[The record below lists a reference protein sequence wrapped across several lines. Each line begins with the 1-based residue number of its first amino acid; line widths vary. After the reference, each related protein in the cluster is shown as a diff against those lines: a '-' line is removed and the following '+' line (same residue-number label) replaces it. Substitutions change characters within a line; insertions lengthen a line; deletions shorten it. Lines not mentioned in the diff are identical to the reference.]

1 MEYQVLYR
9 KYRPHD
15 FDSLVGQEYTKKLLK
30 NSVQSGHFSHAYIF
44 TGPRGTG
51 KTSSAKIFAKAINC
65 LHPIDGNPCNACVNC
80 KDFNSSPDI
89 IELDAASNNGV
100 DDIREIISNVHLAPT
115 SMKIKVY
122 IIDEFHMLSTSA
134 FNALLLTLEE
144 PPKDVVFILA
154 TTDIQSV
161 PITVLSRCQR
171 FDFRPISLADIEKRL
186 KYVCEQESL
195 NVTDEAIKEISMMA
209 NGGLRDALSILDQV
223 SSSNTNVNV
232 EDVIANYGGISNKKL
247 DVLLAYYSNGE
258 IEKLLECISNF
269 KTDGIDFKILIEKLI
284 SKLKQILIDI
294 KLDNYN
300 GVLNFEN
307 IFELVFALNHLLTNE
322 KNGADYYDLLE
333 IVFLKYINY
342 FPGNNSVDKK
352 VIKSSLKES
361 EDKQRVESSGVP
373 NKDDKYTSN
382 NLSTSSELDGNT
394 PVKEL
399 NDGELVL
406 GNNSNSSLSFD
417 VDIRINN
424 TFVNAR
430 KEYLLEIKEKWNDFV
445 IYESN
450 ANKSLLSYIVDTNV
464 VAASDCYAILSNPL
478 EATTDLINQNMK
490 SLEKDFN
497 LFFNKKMSLVAIS
510 LKKWDIEKEKY
521 IKNKKN
527 GFKYEIIDN
536 DIIIKE
542 DKSELEKVAKQ
553 IFGDNYKVE

>member
-1 MEYQVLYR
+1 MDYQVLYR

-30 NSVQSGHFSHAYIF
+30 NSVINNKFAHAYIF

-65 LHPIDGNPCNACVNC
+65 LHPIDGNPCNKCQNCVN
-80 KDFNSSPDI
+80 FESSPDI

-100 DDIREIISNVHLAPT
+100 DDIREIINNVRLAPS

-171 FDFRPISLADIEKRL
+171 FDFKPISIQDIENRL
-186 KYVCEQESL
+186 KFVCGEENL
-195 NVTDEAIKEISMMA
+195 KVTDDAIKEIAMMS

-223 SSSNTNVNV
+223 AGNG
-232 EDVIANYGGISNKKL
+232 EEIDIQDVIANFGGISNKKINQ
-247 DVLLAYYSNGE
+247 LLSYYENNSVAELIDYINE
-258 IEKLLECISNF
+258 IKN
-269 KTDGIDFKILIEKLI
+269 DGIDIKVLIDKIITKI
-284 SKLKQILIDI
+284 KSVLIDI

-300 GVLNFEN
+300 GKLDFDNLYNLV
-307 IFELVFALNHLLTNE
+307 FELNKLLTGE
-322 KNGADYYDLLE
+322 RNGANYYDLLE

-342 FPGNNSVDKK
+342 FPGNNFVDKNIVK
-352 VIKSSLKES
+352 LTDSKKES
-361 EDKQRVESSGVP
+361 TIIKRIEEKPKISAPAIEQTIISQENKLDKK
-373 NKDDKYTSN
+373 NKV
-382 NLSTSSELDGNT
+382 LD
-394 PVKEL
+394 
-399 NDGELVL
+399 
-406 GNNSNSSLSFD
+406 FD
-417 VDIRINN
+417 IDVRINN
-424 TFVNAR
+424 TFVNA
-430 KEYLLEIKEKWNDFV
+430 KKDYLNNIKSKWNDFV

-450 ANKSLLSYIVDTNV
+450 TNKAMISYLADTNI
-464 VAASDCYAILSNPL
+464 VAASDKYAILTNNL
-478 EATTDLINQNMK
+478 DITNDLINQNIK

-497 LFFNKKMSLVAIS
+497 LFFNGNYYLVAVS
-510 LKKWDIEKEKY
+510 PKKWEQERNKY
-521 IKNKKN
+521 INNIKN
-527 GFKYEIIDN
+527 GYKYEIIDN

-542 DKSELEKVAKQ
+542 NKSELEKIASE
-553 IFGDNYKVE
+553 IFGNNYKKID

>member
-1 MEYQVLYR
+1 MDYQVLYR

-30 NSVQSGHFSHAYIF
+30 NSVINNKFAHAYIF

-65 LHPIDGNPCNACVNC
+65 LHPIDGNPCNKCQNCVN
-80 KDFNSSPDI
+80 FESSPDI

-100 DDIREIISNVHLAPT
+100 DDIREIINNVRLAPS

-171 FDFRPISLADIEKRL
+171 FDFKPISIQDIENRL
-186 KYVCEQESL
+186 KFVCGEENL
-195 NVTDEAIKEISMMA
+195 KVTDDAIKEIAMMS

-223 SSSNTNVNV
+223 AGNG
-232 EDVIANYGGISNKKL
+232 EEIDIQDVIANFGGISNKKINQ
-247 DVLLAYYSNGE
+247 LLSYYENNSVAELIDYINE
-258 IEKLLECISNF
+258 IKN
-269 KTDGIDFKILIEKLI
+269 DGIDIKVLIDKIITKI
-284 SKLKQILIDI
+284 KSVLIDI

-300 GVLNFEN
+300 GKLDFDNLYNLV
-307 IFELVFALNHLLTNE
+307 FELNKLLTGE
-322 KNGADYYDLLE
+322 RNGANYYDLLE

-342 FPGNNSVDKK
+342 FPGNNFVDKNIVKLTDSKKESTIIKRIAEKPKISAPAIEQTIISQENKLEKKNK
-352 VIKSSLKES
+352 VI
-361 EDKQRVESSGVP
+361 D
-373 NKDDKYTSN
+373 
-382 NLSTSSELDGNT
+382 
-394 PVKEL
+394 
-399 NDGELVL
+399 
-406 GNNSNSSLSFD
+406 FD
-417 VDIRINN
+417 IDVRINN
-424 TFVNAR
+424 TFVNA
-430 KEYLLEIKEKWNDFV
+430 KKDYLNNIKSKWNDFV

-450 ANKSLLSYIVDTNV
+450 TNKAMISYLADTNI
-464 VAASDCYAILSNPL
+464 VAASDKYAILTNNL
-478 EATTDLINQNMK
+478 DITNDLINQNIK

-497 LFFNKKMSLVAIS
+497 LFFNDNYYLVAVS
-510 LKKWDIEKEKY
+510 PKKWEQERNKY
-521 IKNKKN
+521 INNIKN
-527 GFKYEIIDN
+527 GYKYEIIDN

-542 DKSELEKVAKQ
+542 NKSELEKIASE
-553 IFGDNYKVE
+553 IFGNNYKKIE

>member
-1 MEYQVLYR
+1 MDYQVLYR

-30 NSVQSGHFSHAYIF
+30 NSVINNKFAHAYIF

-65 LHPIDGNPCNACVNC
+65 LHPIDGNPCNKCQNCVN
-80 KDFNSSPDI
+80 FESSPDI

-100 DDIREIISNVHLAPT
+100 DDIREIINNVRLAPS

-171 FDFRPISLADIEKRL
+171 FDFKPISIQDIENRL
-186 KYVCEQESL
+186 KFVCGEENL
-195 NVTDEAIKEISMMA
+195 KVTDDAIKEIAMMS

-223 SSSNTNVNV
+223 AGNG
-232 EDVIANYGGISNKKL
+232 EEIDIQDVIANFGGISNKKINQ
-247 DVLLAYYSNGE
+247 LLSYYENNSVAELIDYINE
-258 IEKLLECISNF
+258 IKN
-269 KTDGIDFKILIEKLI
+269 DGIDIKVLIDKIITKI
-284 SKLKQILIDI
+284 KSVLIDI

-300 GVLNFEN
+300 GKLDFDNLYNLV
-307 IFELVFALNHLLTNE
+307 FELNKLLTGE
-322 KNGADYYDLLE
+322 RNGANYYDLLE

-342 FPGNNSVDKK
+342 FPGNNFVDKNIVKLTDSKKESTIIKRIEEKPKISAPAIEQTIISQENKPEKKNK
-352 VIKSSLKES
+352 VI
-361 EDKQRVESSGVP
+361 D
-373 NKDDKYTSN
+373 
-382 NLSTSSELDGNT
+382 
-394 PVKEL
+394 
-399 NDGELVL
+399 
-406 GNNSNSSLSFD
+406 FD
-417 VDIRINN
+417 IDVRINN
-424 TFVNAR
+424 TFVNA
-430 KEYLLEIKEKWNDFV
+430 KKDYLNNIKSKWNDFV

-450 ANKSLLSYIVDTNV
+450 TNKAMISYLADTNI
-464 VAASDCYAILSNPL
+464 VAASDKYAILTNNL
-478 EATTDLINQNMK
+478 DITNDLINQNIK

-497 LFFNKKMSLVAIS
+497 LFFNGNYYLVAVS
-510 LKKWDIEKEKY
+510 PKKWEQERNKY
-521 IKNKKN
+521 INNIKN
-527 GFKYEIIDN
+527 GYKYEIIDN

-542 DKSELEKVAKQ
+542 DKSELEKIANE
-553 IFGDNYKVE
+553 IFGNNYKKVE

>member
-1 MEYQVLYR
+1 MDYQVLYR

-30 NSVQSGHFSHAYIF
+30 NSVINNKFAHAYIF

-65 LHPIDGNPCNACVNC
+65 LHPIDGNPCNKCKNCVN
-80 KDFNSSPDI
+80 FESSPDI

-100 DDIREIISNVHLAPT
+100 DDIREIINNVRLAPS

-171 FDFRPISLADIEKRL
+171 FDFKPISIQDIENRL
-186 KYVCEQESL
+186 KFVCGEENL
-195 NVTDEAIKEISMMA
+195 KVTDDAIKEIAMMS

-223 SSSNTNVNV
+223 AGSG
-232 EDVIANYGGISNKKL
+232 EEIDIQDVIANFGGISNKKINQ
-247 DVLLAYYSNGE
+247 LLSYYENNCVAELIDYINE
-258 IEKLLECISNF
+258 IKN
-269 KTDGIDFKILIEKLI
+269 DGIDIKVLIDKIITKI
-284 SKLKQILIDI
+284 KSVLIDI

-300 GVLNFEN
+300 GKLDFDNLYNLV
-307 IFELVFALNHLLTNE
+307 FELNKLLTGE
-322 KNGADYYDLLE
+322 RNGANYYDLLE

-342 FPGNNSVDKK
+342 FPGNNFVDKNVVKLTDNKKESTIIKRIEEKPKISAPAIEQTIISQKNKLEKKNK
-352 VIKSSLKES
+352 VI
-361 EDKQRVESSGVP
+361 D
-373 NKDDKYTSN
+373 
-382 NLSTSSELDGNT
+382 
-394 PVKEL
+394 
-399 NDGELVL
+399 
-406 GNNSNSSLSFD
+406 FD
-417 VDIRINN
+417 IDVRINN
-424 TFVNAR
+424 TFVNA
-430 KEYLLEIKEKWNDFV
+430 KKDYLNNIKSKWNDFV

-450 ANKSLLSYIVDTNV
+450 TNKAMISYLADTNI
-464 VAASDCYAILSNPL
+464 VAASDKYAILTNNL
-478 EATTDLINQNMK
+478 DITNDLINQNIK

-497 LFFNKKMSLVAIS
+497 LFFNGNYYLVAVS
-510 LKKWDIEKEKY
+510 PKKWEQERNKY
-521 IKNKKN
+521 INNIKN
-527 GFKYEIIDN
+527 GYKYEIIDN

-542 DKSELEKVAKQ
+542 NKSELEKIASE
-553 IFGDNYKVE
+553 IFGNNYKKIE

>member
-1 MEYQVLYR
+1 MDYQVLYR

-30 NSVQSGHFSHAYIF
+30 NSVINNKFAHAYIF

-65 LHPIDGNPCNACVNC
+65 LHPIDGNPCNKCQNCVN
-80 KDFNSSPDI
+80 FESSPDI

-100 DDIREIISNVHLAPT
+100 DDIREIINNVRLAPS

-171 FDFRPISLADIEKRL
+171 FDFKPISIQDIENRL
-186 KYVCEQESL
+186 KFVCGEENL
-195 NVTDEAIKEISMMA
+195 KVTDDAIKEIAMMS

-223 SSSNTNVNV
+223 AGNG
-232 EDVIANYGGISNKKL
+232 EEIDIQDVIANFGGISNKKINQ
-247 DVLLAYYSNGE
+247 LLSYYENNSVAELIDYINE
-258 IEKLLECISNF
+258 IKN
-269 KTDGIDFKILIEKLI
+269 DGIDIKVLIDKIITKI
-284 SKLKQILIDI
+284 KSVLIDI

-300 GVLNFEN
+300 GKLDFDNLYYLV
-307 IFELVFALNHLLTNE
+307 FELNKLLTGE
-322 KNGADYYDLLE
+322 RNGANYYDLLE

-342 FPGNNSVDKK
+342 FPGNNFVDKNIVKLTDSKKESTIIKRIEEKPKISAPAIEQTIISQENKPEKKNK
-352 VIKSSLKES
+352 VI
-361 EDKQRVESSGVP
+361 D
-373 NKDDKYTSN
+373 
-382 NLSTSSELDGNT
+382 
-394 PVKEL
+394 
-399 NDGELVL
+399 
-406 GNNSNSSLSFD
+406 FD
-417 VDIRINN
+417 IDVRINN
-424 TFVNAR
+424 TFVNA
-430 KEYLLEIKEKWNDFV
+430 KKDYLNNIKSKWNDFV

-450 ANKSLLSYIVDTNV
+450 TNKAMISYLADTNI
-464 VAASDCYAILSNPL
+464 VAASDKYAILTNNL
-478 EATTDLINQNMK
+478 DITNDLINQNIK

-497 LFFNKKMSLVAIS
+497 LFFNGNYYLVAVS
-510 LKKWDIEKEKY
+510 PKKWEQERNKY
-521 IKNKKN
+521 INNIKN
-527 GFKYEIIDN
+527 GYKYEIIDN

-542 DKSELEKVAKQ
+542 NKSELEKIASE
-553 IFGDNYKVE
+553 IFGNNYKKIE

>member
-1 MEYQVLYR
+1 MDYQVLYR

-30 NSVQSGHFSHAYIF
+30 NSVINNKFAHAYIF

-65 LHPIDGNPCNACVNC
+65 LHPVDGNPCNKCQNCVN
-80 KDFNSSPDI
+80 FESSPDI

-100 DDIREIISNVHLAPT
+100 DDIREIINNVRLAPS

-171 FDFRPISLADIEKRL
+171 FDFKPISIQDIENRL
-186 KYVCEQESL
+186 KFVCGEENL
-195 NVTDEAIKEISMMA
+195 KVTDDAIKEIAMMS

-223 SSSNTNVNV
+223 AGNG
-232 EDVIANYGGISNKKL
+232 EEIDIQDVIANFGGISNKKINQ
-247 DVLLAYYSNGE
+247 LLSYYENNSVAELIAYINE
-258 IEKLLECISNF
+258 IKN
-269 KTDGIDFKILIEKLI
+269 DGIDIKVLIDKIITKI
-284 SKLKQILIDI
+284 KSVLIDI

-300 GVLNFEN
+300 GKLDFDNLYNLV
-307 IFELVFALNHLLTNE
+307 FELNKLLTGE
-322 KNGADYYDLLE
+322 RNGANYYDLLE

-342 FPGNNSVDKK
+342 FPGNNFVDKNIAKLTDSKKESAIIKQIEEKPKISAPAIEQTIISQENKLEKKNK
-352 VIKSSLKES
+352 VI
-361 EDKQRVESSGVP
+361 D
-373 NKDDKYTSN
+373 
-382 NLSTSSELDGNT
+382 
-394 PVKEL
+394 
-399 NDGELVL
+399 
-406 GNNSNSSLSFD
+406 FD
-417 VDIRINN
+417 IDVRINN
-424 TFVNAR
+424 TFVNA
-430 KEYLLEIKEKWNDFV
+430 KKDYLNNIKSKWNDFV

-450 ANKSLLSYIVDTNV
+450 TNKAMISYLADTNI
-464 VAASDCYAILSNPL
+464 VAASDKYAILTNNL
-478 EATTDLINQNMK
+478 DITNDLINQNIK

-497 LFFNKKMSLVAIS
+497 LFFNGNYYLVAVS
-510 LKKWDIEKEKY
+510 PKKWEQERNKY
-521 IKNKKN
+521 INNIKN
-527 GFKYEIIDN
+527 GYKYEIIDN

-542 DKSELEKVAKQ
+542 NKSELEKIASE
-553 IFGDNYKVE
+553 IFGNNYKKIE

>member
-1 MEYQVLYR
+1 MDYQVLYR

-30 NSVQSGHFSHAYIF
+30 NSVINNKFAHAYIF

-65 LHPIDGNPCNACVNC
+65 LHPIDGNPCNKCQNCVN
-80 KDFNSSPDI
+80 FESSPDI

-100 DDIREIISNVHLAPT
+100 DDIREIINNVRLAPS

-171 FDFRPISLADIEKRL
+171 FDFKPISIQDIENRL
-186 KYVCEQESL
+186 KFVCGEENL
-195 NVTDEAIKEISMMA
+195 KVTDDAIKEIAMMS

-223 SSSNTNVNV
+223 AGNG
-232 EDVIANYGGISNKKL
+232 EEIDIQDVIANFGGISNKKINQ
-247 DVLLAYYSNGE
+247 LLSYYENNSVAELIDYINE
-258 IEKLLECISNF
+258 IKN
-269 KTDGIDFKILIEKLI
+269 DGIDIKVLIDKIITKI
-284 SKLKQILIDI
+284 KSVLIDI

-300 GVLNFEN
+300 GKLDFDNLYNLV
-307 IFELVFALNHLLTNE
+307 FELNKLLTGE
-322 KNGADYYDLLE
+322 RNGANYYDLLE

-342 FPGNNSVDKK
+342 FPGNNFVDKNIVKLTDSKKESTIIKRIEEKPKISAPAIEQTIISQENKLEKKNK
-352 VIKSSLKES
+352 VI
-361 EDKQRVESSGVP
+361 D
-373 NKDDKYTSN
+373 
-382 NLSTSSELDGNT
+382 
-394 PVKEL
+394 
-399 NDGELVL
+399 
-406 GNNSNSSLSFD
+406 FD
-417 VDIRINN
+417 IDVRINN
-424 TFVNAR
+424 TFVNA
-430 KEYLLEIKEKWNDFV
+430 KKDYLNNIKSKWNDFV

-450 ANKSLLSYIVDTNV
+450 TNKAMISYLADTNI
-464 VAASDCYAILSNPL
+464 VAASDKYAILTNNL
-478 EATTDLINQNMK
+478 DITNDLINQNIK

-497 LFFNKKMSLVAIS
+497 LFFNDNYYLVAVS
-510 LKKWDIEKEKY
+510 PKKWEQERNKY
-521 IKNKKN
+521 INNIKN
-527 GFKYEIIDN
+527 GYKYEIIDN

-542 DKSELEKVAKQ
+542 NKSELEKIASE
-553 IFGDNYKVE
+553 IFGNNYKKIE

>member
-1 MEYQVLYR
+1 MDYQVLYR

-30 NSVQSGHFSHAYIF
+30 NSVINNKFAHAYIF

-65 LHPIDGNPCNACVNC
+65 LHPIDGNPCNKCQNCVN
-80 KDFNSSPDI
+80 FESSPDI

-100 DDIREIISNVHLAPT
+100 DDIREIINNVRLAPS

-171 FDFRPISLADIEKRL
+171 FDFKPISIKDIENRL
-186 KYVCEQESL
+186 KFVCGEENL
-195 NVTDEAIKEISMMA
+195 KVTDDAIKEIAMMS

-223 SSSNTNVNV
+223 AGNG
-232 EDVIANYGGISNKKL
+232 EEIDIQDVIANFGGISNKKINQ
-247 DVLLAYYSNGE
+247 LLSYYENNSVAELIDYINE
-258 IEKLLECISNF
+258 IKN
-269 KTDGIDFKILIEKLI
+269 DGIDIKVLIDKIITKI
-284 SKLKQILIDI
+284 KSVLIDI

-300 GVLNFEN
+300 GKLDFDNLYNLV
-307 IFELVFALNHLLTNE
+307 FELNKLLTGE
-322 KNGADYYDLLE
+322 RNGANYYDLLE

-342 FPGNNSVDKK
+342 FPGNNFVDKNIVKLTDSKKESTIIKRIEEKPKISAPAIEQTIISQENKLEKKNK
-352 VIKSSLKES
+352 VI
-361 EDKQRVESSGVP
+361 D
-373 NKDDKYTSN
+373 
-382 NLSTSSELDGNT
+382 
-394 PVKEL
+394 
-399 NDGELVL
+399 
-406 GNNSNSSLSFD
+406 FD
-417 VDIRINN
+417 IDVRINN
-424 TFVNAR
+424 TFVNA
-430 KEYLLEIKEKWNDFV
+430 KKDYLNNIKSKWNDFV

-450 ANKSLLSYIVDTNV
+450 TNKAMISYLADTNI
-464 VAASDCYAILSNPL
+464 VAASDKYAILTNNL
-478 EATTDLINQNMK
+478 DITNDLINQNIK

-497 LFFNKKMSLVAIS
+497 LFFNGNYYLVAVS
-510 LKKWDIEKEKY
+510 PKKWEQERNKY
-521 IKNKKN
+521 INNIKN
-527 GFKYEIIDN
+527 GYKYEIIDN

-542 DKSELEKVAKQ
+542 NKSELEKIASE
-553 IFGDNYKVE
+553 IFGNNYKKIE